1 MRMKRNILIFNETL
15 LSMRTRLGT
24 EEAGATRRVSGL

>member
-24 EEAGATRRVSGL
+24 EEARATCGVSSL